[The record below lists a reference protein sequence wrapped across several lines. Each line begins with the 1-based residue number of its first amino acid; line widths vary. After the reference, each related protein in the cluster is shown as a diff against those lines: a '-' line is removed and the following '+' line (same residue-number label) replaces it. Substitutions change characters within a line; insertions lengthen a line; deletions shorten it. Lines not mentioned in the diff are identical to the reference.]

1 MWNPLKKKDENE
13 SEEEKK
19 LLEGM
24 PDTKDMNVIQRFA
37 MNRIM
42 KMKPEEREKLMKKA
56 MTPKNVEKHKGEIIQ
71 QLETM
76 RKSGQISD
84 DQYRLAKKRFNI

>member
-1 MWNPLKKKDENE
+1 MWNPLKKKDEGE

>member
-1 MWNPLKKKDENE
+1 MWNPLKKKDEM
-13 SEEEKK
+13 SKEEEK